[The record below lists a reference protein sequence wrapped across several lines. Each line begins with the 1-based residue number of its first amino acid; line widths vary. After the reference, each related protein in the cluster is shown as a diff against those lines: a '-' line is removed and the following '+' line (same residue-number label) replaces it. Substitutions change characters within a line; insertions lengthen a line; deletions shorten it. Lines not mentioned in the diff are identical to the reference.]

1 MSSNPVPFYKRR
13 LQRSA
18 GDRWVGG
25 VLGGVAETYG
35 WNSTLVRVLFIA
47 GIIIPGLQILPLLY
61 LVAWFIMPDARSF

>member
-1 MSSNPVPFYKRR
+1 MSTNPVPFHKRR

-35 WNSTLVRVLFIA
+35 WNATLVRLLFIA
-47 GIIIPGLQILPLLY
+47 GILIPGVQLLIPLY
-61 LVAWFIMPDARSF
+61 LIAWFIMPASR